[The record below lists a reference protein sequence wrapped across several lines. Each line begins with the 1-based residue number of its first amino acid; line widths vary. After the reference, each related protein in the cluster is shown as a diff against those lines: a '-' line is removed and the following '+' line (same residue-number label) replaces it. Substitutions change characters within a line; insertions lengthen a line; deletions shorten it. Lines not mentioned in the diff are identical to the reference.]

1 MYIHADKYDYKKPSH
16 AKKKKNT
23 AKHSLIIIALK
34 KYRLRKDK

>member
-16 AKKKKNT
+16 AKKNNT